1 MFVFVLNSFE
11 MRIMIMA
18 NNNPNNMLLE
28 DIKTRIMHKNILP
41 IIVSKKEYII
51 LGTIISEEI
60 MIKSRIIVMEIFV
73 VII

>member
-1 MFVFVLNSFE
+1 